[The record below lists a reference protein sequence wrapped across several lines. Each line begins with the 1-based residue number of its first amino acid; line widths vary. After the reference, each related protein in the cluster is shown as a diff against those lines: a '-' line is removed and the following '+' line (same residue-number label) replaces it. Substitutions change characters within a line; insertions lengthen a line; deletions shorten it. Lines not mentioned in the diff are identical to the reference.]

1 MVTRAESRTQRRAGI
16 IFAARAMIKE
26 NDTENGEISMRQLA
40 VRANVSVTTVY
51 NIFGSKQGLMIS
63 VLHDDHEAY
72 REWFSR
78 VRSADP
84 LQQFFDAVTLA
95 CQLYASEPSF
105 YKSVQFSVYNGSA
118 QDLRL
123 AHLGPRHI
131 FLENIVRDAVEL
143 GAINASVNIAAFG
156 NLLNGI
162 FRWTVLRWALND
174 VTLDQLEAEIGYGFC
189 AALLP
194 LIDDAHAAEMQNRMN
209 GYAERIVSIAEIDE
223 PQSGKHV

>member
-1 MVTRAESRTQRRAGI
+1 MHRRASI
-16 IFAARAMIKE
+16 IAAARAMIKE
-26 NDTENGEISMRQLA
+26 NDTENGEISMRRLA

-78 VRSADP
+78 VRSQDP
-84 LQQFFDAVTLA
+84 LERFFDAITLA
-95 CQLYASEPSF
+95 CQLYASEPNF
-105 YKSVQFSVYNGSA
+105 YKSVQFSVYNGSS

-131 FLENIVRDAVEL
+131 FIENIIKDAVDL
-143 GAINASVNIAAFG
+143 GAINKSVNISAFG

-162 FRWTVLRWALND
+162 FRWSVLRWALSD
-174 VTLDQLEAEIGYGFC
+174 VSLDQLEAEIGYGFC
-189 AALLP
+189 VSLLP
-194 LIDDAHAAEMQNRMN
+194 LVDSSSSDVIRKKMDRYSA
-209 GYAERIVSIAEIDE
+209 RIVSIAEIEETILD
-223 PQSGKHV
+223 KHT